1 AAQAVIAMENARLL
15 TETREALEQQI
26 ATAEVLQV
34 INSSPGDLAP
44 VFDAML
50 EKAARICQA
59 DSGFVFRLQDGLN
72 RIVAA
77 FGVPAE
83 YKEFQTRNPI
93 PLGRGPLAGRTALER
108 RVVHIEDAA
117 ADPEYTR
124 AEAIQLGLQ
133 RTMLG
138 VPLIREDALIGVITF
153 GRSRVEPFTEKQI
166 ALVTTVADQ
175 AVIAIEN
182 ARLLTETREALAQ
195 QTATAEVLQVINSSP
210 GDLTPVFDAILEKA
224 HTLCEATS
232 GSLVIID
239 GEKFRAVAVRGQSEL
254 FADC

>member
-1 AAQAVIAMENARLL
+1 MSPGPRSAVARTAPHAPQASYAELEAQVGVL
-15 TETREALEQQI
+15 TAELREARERET

-50 EKAARICQA
+50 ERAARICQA

-72 RIVAA
+72 HMVAA

-93 PLGRGPLAGRTALER
+93 PPGRGTLAGRTALER
-108 RVVHIEDAA
+108 RAVHIEDAA

-153 GRSRVEPFTEKQI
+153 GRM
-166 ALVTTVADQ
+166 
-175 AVIAIEN
+175 
-182 ARLLTETREALAQ
+182 
-195 QTATAEVLQVINSSP
+195 
-210 GDLTPVFDAILEKA
+210 
-224 HTLCEATS
+224 
-232 GSLVIID
+232 
-239 GEKFRAVAVRGQSEL
+239 
-254 FADC
+254 